1 MKGNNSGAD
10 GGTNTR
16 GFNQRHSRKHVGVS
30 LPERARERRR
40 DWRYVQSDLWI
51 NDKQAT
57 VILTVFRSVNFRP
70 MNFVL
75 LSPRAH
81 TVSLQL
87 DQEAL

>member
-40 DWRYVQSDLWI
+40 DWRYVQSDL
-51 NDKQAT
+51 
-57 VILTVFRSVNFRP
+57 
-70 MNFVL
+70 
-75 LSPRAH
+75 
-81 TVSLQL
+81 
-87 DQEAL
+87 